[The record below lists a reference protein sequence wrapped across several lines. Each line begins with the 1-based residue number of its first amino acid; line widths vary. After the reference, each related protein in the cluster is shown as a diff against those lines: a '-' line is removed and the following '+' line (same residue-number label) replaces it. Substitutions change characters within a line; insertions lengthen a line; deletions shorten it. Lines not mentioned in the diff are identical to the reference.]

1 MALKHAGQ
9 VIADA
14 LHRQGVEL
22 IFGVPGES
30 FLPVLDGLF
39 TYDKEMRFITTRHE
53 SGASFMAE
61 AYGKLTG
68 KPGVQ
73 MVTRGPGA
81 SNAAIGI
88 HTAQQDSTPMVVF
101 IGQVGTD
108 MAEREA
114 FQEVDY
120 RRMFGQSAKWVG
132 SIDKPERIDEYI
144 SHAFHVAQS
153 GRPGPVVL
161 ALPEDVLFAQTES
174 KPIKAAHVIRPGL
187 NKAVFNEALDL
198 LKSAKAPMVLV
209 GGGGWTKVA
218 CNALEEWLQK
228 VNIPAATAFR
238 FQDLIDA
245 DHPCFAGDL
254 GIGPNPKLAQRFK
267 DADVVLAIGPRL
279 GEMTTSGYT
288 LFEVPV
294 SNQKLIHVHM
304 GAEELGS
311 VYRPEIAINSAYED
325 FCVALNESAINIQ
338 LPEQAQ
344 GTTAHKEYLAY
355 NQALEM
361 PLQVNMSEIVSRL
374 NDFLPEDAIVTNGA
388 GNFAGWVHRFYRYG
402 GLAKFGRTQLAP
414 TNGAMGY
421 GLPAAIAAKIK
432 SPEKTVI
439 GFCGDGDFM
448 MSCQELA
455 TCMRYDAYPIIV
467 VVNNGILGTIRMHQE
482 REYSNRVIATDL
494 ANPDFVLY
502 AQSFGMPGFK
512 VTKTDEFFAA
522 LDSALSSKKGAIIE
536 VVTDP
541 EQITPTKRLS
551 DL

>member
-14 LHRQGVEL
+14 LQRQDVDL

-30 FLPVLDGLF
+30 FLPVLDGLY
-39 TYDKEMRFITTRHE
+39 THEKQMRFITSRHE

-68 KPGVQ
+68 KPGVL

-88 HTAQQDSTPMVVF
+88 HTALQDSTPMVVL

-120 RRMFGQSAKWVG
+120 RRMFGESAKWVG

-144 SHAFHVAQS
+144 SHAFHLAQS

-161 ALPEDVLFAQTES
+161 ALPEDVLFALVES
-174 KPIKAAHVIRPGL
+174 KPVEKAHVIRPGL
-187 NKAVFNEALDL
+187 NQAEFQKALEL
-198 LKSAKAPMVLV
+198 LKSAKNPMVLV
-209 GGGGWTKVA
+209 GGGGWTKKA
-218 CNALEEWLQK
+218 CVALEEWLK
-228 VNIPAATAFR
+228 KENLPGASAFR

-245 DHPCFAGDL
+245 QHPCYAGDL
-254 GIGPNPKLAQRFK
+254 GIAPNPKLAQRFK

-279 GEMTTSGYT
+279 GEMTSGIYT

-294 SNQKLIHVHM
+294 TKQKLIHVHM
-304 GAEELGS
+304 GASELGS
-311 VYRPEIAINSAYED
+311 VYRPELAINAAYED
-325 FCVALNESAINIQ
+325 FCIALNQ
-338 LPEQAQ
+338 QALNLKLDQQDQ
-344 GTTAHKEYLAY
+344 GPAAHQEYLAF
-355 NQALEM
+355 NQALDGAGQ
-361 PLQVNMSEIVSRL
+361 LNMSQIVSRL
-374 NDFLPEDAIVTNGA
+374 NDLLPDDAIVTNGA

-402 GLAKFGRTQLAP
+402 GLGQHGRTQLAP

-421 GLPAAIAAKIK
+421 GLPAAIAAKLQ
-432 SPEKTVI
+432 SPEKVVI

-467 VVNNGILGTIRMHQE
+467 VVNNGMLGTIRMHQE
-482 REYSNRVIATDL
+482 REYSKRVIATEL
-494 ANPDFVLY
+494 ANPDFVLF
-502 AQSFGMPGFK
+502 AQSFGMPGYK
-512 VTKTDEFFAA
+512 VTKTEDFFTA
-522 LDSALSSKKGAIIE
+522 LESAMQSKKGAIIE

-551 DL
+551 EL

>member
-39 TYDKEMRFITTRHE
+39 TYEDQMRFITTRHE

-68 KPGVQ
+68 KPGVL

-88 HTAQQDSTPMVVF
+88 HTAFQDSTPMVVMV
-101 IGQVGTD
+101 GQVGTE

-114 FQEVDY
+114 FQEIDY

-132 SIDKPERIDEYI
+132 SIDRPDRIDEYI
-144 SHAFHVAQS
+144 SHAFHLAQS
-153 GRPGPVVL
+153 GRPGPVIL
-161 ALPEDVLFAQTES
+161 ALPEDVLFAKAES
-174 KPIKAAHVIRPGL
+174 IPVKSAHVIRPGL
-187 NKAVFNEALDL
+187 NREVFREALDL
-198 LKSAKAPMVLV
+198 LNQAKKPMVLV
-209 GGGGWTKVA
+209 GGGGWTTKA
-218 CNALEEWLQK
+218 CSALEQWLSK
-228 VNIPAATAFR
+228 VNIPVATAFR

-245 DHPCFAGDL
+245 DHECFAGDL
-254 GIGPNPKLAQRFK
+254 GIAPNPKLAQRIK
-267 DADVVLAIGPRL
+267 DADVILAIGPRL
-279 GEMTTSGYT
+279 GEMTTGGYS

-294 SNQKLIHVHM
+294 TKQKLIHVHM

-311 VYRPEIAINSAYED
+311 VYRPEVAINSSYED
-325 FCVALNESAINIQ
+325 FCVSLNTNEIRLDLNEASRGNA
-338 LPEQAQ
+338 
-344 GTTAHKEYLAY
+344 AHQEYLEFAKP
-355 NQALEM
+355 LEM
-361 PLQVNMSEIVSRL
+361 AIPVNMSEIVSKL
-374 NDFLPEDAIVTNGA
+374 NEFLPDDAIVTNGA

-402 GLAKFGRTQLAP
+402 GLARFGRTQLAP

-421 GLPAAIAAKIK
+421 GLPAAIAAKLE
-432 SPEKTVI
+432 SPKNVVI

-448 MSCQELA
+448 MSSQELA
-455 TCMRYDAYPIIV
+455 TCVRYQAYPIIV
-467 VVNNGILGTIRMHQE
+467 VVNNGMLGTIRMHQE
-482 REYSNRVIATDL
+482 REYAKRVIATEL
-494 ANPDFVLY
+494 ANPDFVMF

-512 VTKTDEFFAA
+512 VTKTEEFFKA
-522 LDSALSSKKGAIIE
+522 LESALISEKGAIIE
-536 VVTDP
+536 IVTDP
-541 EQITPTKRLS
+541 EQITATKRIS

>member
-39 TYDKEMRFITTRHE
+39 TYEDQMRFITTRHE

-68 KPGVQ
+68 KPGVL

-88 HTAQQDSTPMVVF
+88 HTAFQDSTPMVVMV
-101 IGQVGTD
+101 GQVGTE

-114 FQEVDY
+114 FQEIDY

-132 SIDKPERIDEYI
+132 SIDRPDRIDEYI
-144 SHAFHVAQS
+144 SHAFHLAQS
-153 GRPGPVVL
+153 GRPGPVIL
-161 ALPEDVLFAQTES
+161 ALPEDVLFAKAES
-174 KPIKAAHVIRPGL
+174 IPVKSAHVIRPGL
-187 NKAVFNEALDL
+187 NREVFREALDL
-198 LKSAKAPMVLV
+198 LNQAKKPMVLV
-209 GGGGWTKVA
+209 GGGGWTTKA
-218 CNALEEWLQK
+218 CSALEQWLSK
-228 VNIPAATAFR
+228 VNIPVATAFR

-245 DHPCFAGDL
+245 DHECFAGDL
-254 GIGPNPKLAQRFK
+254 GIAPNPKLAQRIK

-279 GEMTTSGYT
+279 GEMTTGGYS

-294 SNQKLIHVHM
+294 AKQKLIHVHL
-304 GAEELGS
+304 GAEELGR
-311 VYRPEIAINSAYED
+311 VYRPEVAINSSYED
-325 FCVALNESAINIQ
+325 FCVALNTSEIRLDLNEASRGNA
-338 LPEQAQ
+338 
-344 GTTAHKEYLAY
+344 AHQEYLEFAKP
-355 NQALEM
+355 LEM
-361 PLQVNMSEIVSRL
+361 AIPVNMSEIVSKL
-374 NDFLPEDAIVTNGA
+374 NEFLPDDAIVTNGA

-402 GLAKFGRTQLAP
+402 GLARFGRTQLAP

-421 GLPAAIAAKIK
+421 GLPAAIAAKLE
-432 SPEKTVI
+432 SPKNVVI

-448 MSCQELA
+448 MSSQELA
-455 TCMRYDAYPIIV
+455 TCVRYQAYPIIV
-467 VVNNGILGTIRMHQE
+467 VVNNGMLGTIRMHQE
-482 REYSNRVIATDL
+482 REYAKRVIATEL
-494 ANPDFVLY
+494 ANPDFVMF

-512 VTKTDEFFAA
+512 VTKTEEFFKA
-522 LDSALSSKKGAIIE
+522 LESALISEKGAIIE
-536 VVTDP
+536 IVTDP
-541 EQITPTKRLS
+541 EQITATKRIS

>member
-14 LHRQGVEL
+14 LHRQGVDL

-39 TYDKEMRFITTRHE
+39 TYEKEMRFITSRHE

-68 KPGVQ
+68 KPGVL

-81 SNAAIGI
+81 SNASIGI
-88 HTAQQDSTPMVVF
+88 HTALQDSTPMVVL

-120 RRMFGQSAKWVG
+120 RRMFGESAKWVG
-132 SIDKPERIDEYI
+132 SIDKAERIDEYI
-144 SHAFHVAQS
+144 SRAFHLAQS

-161 ALPEDVLFAQTES
+161 ALPEDVLFAQVES
-174 KPIKAAHVIRPGL
+174 KPVEKAHVVRPGL
-187 NKAVFNEALDL
+187 NQAEFKKALEL
-198 LKSAKAPMVLV
+198 LKSAQKPIVLV
-209 GGGGWTKVA
+209 GGGGWTAKA
-218 CNALEEWLQK
+218 CLALDEWLK
-228 VNIPAATAFR
+228 KENLPAATAFR

-245 DHPCFAGDL
+245 DHPCYAGDL
-254 GIGPNPKLAQRFK
+254 GIAPNPKLAQRVK

-279 GEMTTSGYT
+279 GEMTSGIYT

-294 SNQKLIHVHM
+294 TKQKLIHVHM
-304 GAEELGS
+304 GTSELGS
-311 VYRPEIAINSAYED
+311 VYRPEIAINSSYED
-325 FCVALNESAINIQ
+325 FCVALNQNTLNLKLTSEFQGASAHQ
-338 LPEQAQ
+338 
-344 GTTAHKEYLAY
+344 EYLAF
-355 NQALEM
+355 NQSLESQSD
-361 PLQVNMSEIVSRL
+361 LNMAEIVSRL
-374 NDFLPEDAIVTNGA
+374 NDFLPADAIVTNGA

-402 GLAKFGRTQLAP
+402 GLGQYGRTQLAP

-421 GLPAAIAAKIK
+421 GLPAAIAAKLQ
-432 SPEKTVI
+432 SPERVVI

-455 TCMRYDAYPIIV
+455 TCMRYDVYPIIV
-467 VVNNGILGTIRMHQE
+467 VVNNGMLGTIRMHQE
-482 REYSNRVIATDL
+482 REYSKRVIATQL
-494 ANPDFVLY
+494 ANPDFVMF

-512 VTKTDEFFAA
+512 ITKTADFFLA
-522 LDSALSSKKGAIIE
+522 LESALASKKGAVIE

-541 EQITPTKRLS
+541 EQITPTKRMSEL
-551 DL
+551 